1 MLKVHETTEIVALCT
16 SHAPNERPSHG
27 IQIGMLDSL
36 EAIAIAR
43 LGIPINKSFSPHE
56 DFPNASAHLFVV
68 VDGVVEIVAPGK
80 GPVRYCLAR
89 LETGDLEDLYFFQD
103 VKGLEVR
110 AIRAAALLVFD
121 RNVFYQTTCKDPDAA
136 RWVMQWSGL
145 GQTRAQLH
153 AYRLATMSAEEAVMY
168 DLRLIAVRSE
178 TPPHAG
184 HLVARTTQN
193 AIAERIMRRRETVA
207 RAVTKLIAAGRLIH
221 PRGTTYR
228 FTATS

>member
-1 MLKVHETTEIVALCT
+1 MLKIRETTEIVT
-16 SHAPNERPSHG
+16 FRTPRFPDQRPFQG
-27 IQIGMLDSL
+27 IQPGILAGL
-36 EAIAIAR
+36 EAILTAHR
-43 LGIPINKSFSPHE
+43 GIPAGSSISLDE
-56 DFPNASAHLFVV
+56 AFPDVSKKLFVV
-68 VDGVVEIVAPGK
+68 AGGVIEIVAPGK

-110 AIRAAALLVFD
+110 AVRSATLLVFD
-121 RNVFYQTTCKDPDAA
+121 RDVFYRTVSHDPDAS

-145 GQTRAQLH
+145 GRTRAQLH

-184 HLVARTTQN
+184 ELVARTTQN

-207 RAVTKLIAAGRLIH
+207 RSVTKLVASGRLVH
-221 PRGTTYR
+221 SRGTTYH